1 MSYLAHGPIVLHLII
16 QPMSLTTCRLPN
28 PPAFE
33 GVLEPNNI
41 LHKAERIFENE
52 LSGPESIVVDGGK
65 KNFNFYKFVYNHT
78 YCFAHLY
85 STAGQ
90 H

>member
-1 MSYLAHGPIVLHLII
+1 
-16 QPMSLTTCRLPN
+16 MSLTTCRLPD

-65 KNFNFYKFVYNHT
+65 NMFIFINTIARAVSVTLIDQRPLNVNGQFLFILYLYFN
-78 YCFAHLY
+78 CFE
-85 STAGQ
+85 
-90 H
+90 

>member
-1 MSYLAHGPIVLHLII
+1 
-16 QPMSLTTCRLPN
+16 MSLTTCRLPD

-65 KNFNFYKFVYNHT
+65 NMLIFINTIPPAVSFTFNQQPLNKEFLFILYLYFN
-78 YCFAHLY
+78 CFE
-85 STAGQ
+85 
-90 H
+90 